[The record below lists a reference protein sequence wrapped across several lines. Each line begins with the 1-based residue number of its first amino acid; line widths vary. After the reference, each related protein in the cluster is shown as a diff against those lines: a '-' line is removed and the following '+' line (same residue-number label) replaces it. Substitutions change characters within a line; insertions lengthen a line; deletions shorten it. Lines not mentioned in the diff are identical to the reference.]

1 MQPTHDRTI
10 AYRPE
15 IDGLRA
21 VAVVPVIFFHAG
33 FEAMAGGFVGVDIF
47 FVISGYLITS
57 ILYSEIQNGGFSL
70 ARFYERRVRRLY
82 PALTLVTLFCIP
94 FAWWWM
100 LPSEFREFLYSIA
113 AIQLFASNIY
123 FWWDTDYFSTGAELT
138 PLLHTWSLAVEEQF
152 YLFFPLGLLLV
163 RQLDKRLLIAGIVL
177 AIAAGILL
185 ATRLTVTHPSASFY
199 LLPSR
204 AWELLTGALLAL
216 TAQYWSST
224 TRWLSETLSLAGLAL
239 IVIAVF
245 TFDAQTPFPGIYA
258 LAPVMGTA
266 LIIGFADHRT
276 GVGKLL
282 ALPPVVLI
290 GLMSYSAYL
299 WHQPLFAFARIR
311 TLNNLD
317 TVDFLGLIV
326 LTFVLAYLSWRYVE
340 SPFRERRK
348 FPRKTIFAGA
358 LAFSAT
364 LFMGTVFAS
373 FYPAPIQMHERKLT
387 GDQLRALELVESNEP
402 KQTPRFDEPCNFA
415 RELITPSTTDRILKC
430 RQTHGP
436 GLAILGDS
444 HGMNVFNALSVNMDD
459 QFIVGFLQN
468 GCIPYPHQ
476 DRCQYQGFRE
486 LLQQH
491 PDLFHTVI
499 FNEAGFYLL
508 QTPEG
513 RTVSRAALSEQS
525 HTGFV
530 PNERYIDGTL
540 QYLQQLEQYSRV
552 VWLGPWTEPHILPR
566 EYVLHGCESPPEI
579 RKPLR
584 ETFEQLDDR
593 IADTAQTYKGIDYR
607 SSIKTL
613 NLSGGHQLMDCQ
625 NLYFRD
631 GDHWTIAG
639 ELRFGKVLKEELGRA
654 MDEHTTPLA
663 SADAPRA
670 AVPDNK

>member
-10 AYRPE
+10 SYRPE

-21 VAVVPVIFFHAG
+21 LAVIPVIFFHAG

-57 ILYSEIQNGGFSL
+57 ILYSEIQNGSFSL
-70 ARFYERRVRRLY
+70 VRFYERRVRRLY
-82 PALTLVTLFCIP
+82 PALTLVTIFCIP

-113 AIQLFASNIY
+113 AIQLFSSNIF

-163 RQLDKRLLIAGIVL
+163 RRLDKRLLIAGIVL
-177 AIAAGILL
+177 AIIVGLLL

-204 AWELLTGALLAL
+204 AWELLTGALMAL
-216 TAQYWSST
+216 TAQHWSRSP
-224 TRWLSETLSLAGLAL
+224 RWLSEALSLVGVAL
-239 IVIAVF
+239 IAIAVF
-245 TFDAQTPFPGIYA
+245 TFDAQTPFPGVYA

-276 GVGKLL
+276 IMGRLL
-282 ALPPVVLI
+282 ALQPVVLI

-317 TVDFLGLIV
+317 AVDFTVLIAA
-326 LTFVLAYLSWRYVE
+326 TFVLAYLSWRYVE
-340 SPFRERRK
+340 NPFRERRK

-358 LAFSAT
+358 LAFSTT
-364 LFMGTVFAS
+364 LFIGTVFAS
-373 FYPAPIQMHERKLT
+373 FYPAPIQMHERKLS
-387 GDQLRALELVESNEP
+387 GDQLRALELVERNEP
-402 KQTPRFDEPCNFA
+402 KQTPRVDEACNFS
-415 RELITPSTTDRILKC
+415 REMITPSMTDRLLKC

-444 HGMNVFNALSVNMDD
+444 HGMNVFNALSVNMGD

-468 GCIPYPHQ
+468 GCIPYPDQ
-476 DRCQYQGFRE
+476 DRCQYQDFRE
-486 LLQQH
+486 LVEQH
-491 PDLFHTVI
+491 PTLFHTVV

-513 RTVSRAALSEQS
+513 RTASRAILSEQTHS
-525 HTGFV
+525 GFV
-530 PNERYIDGTL
+530 PNDHYIDRTL
-540 QYLQQLEQYSRV
+540 EYLQQLDRYSPV

-566 EYVLHGCESPPEI
+566 EYVLSGCESPPEI
-579 RKPLR
+579 RQHLR
-584 ETFEQLDDR
+584 DSFAQLDQH
-593 IADTAQTYKGIDYR
+593 IASAAQGYEGIDYR
-607 SSIKTL
+607 SSIETL
-613 NLSGGHQLMDCQ
+613 NLSGGNQLMDCQ
-625 NLYFRD
+625 DLYFRD

-639 ELRFGKVLKEELGRA
+639 ELRFGKVLQEELERA
-654 MDEHTTPLA
+654 IHQRSA
-663 SADAPRA
+663 SLVQAESSPE
-670 AVPDNK
+670 